1 MAVLGM
7 TTIYFF
13 ADYLRMLEYVAVV
26 MAIVI
31 IISSVD
37 DILIDVYYWTR
48 RIHRHFKLGPD
59 HQRLSESDLHAKPEQ
74 PFAIMVP
81 AWHEYDVIA
90 PMLEAMIAALD
101 YRSYRIYVGT
111 YCNDE
116 RTIAE
121 VERMRLRYKVLMRV
135 EVPHAGPTCKAD
147 CLNWIVKQIFLD
159 QANMP
164 EPYAGM
170 VLHDCEDVLHPLEL
184 KYFNYLLPRIDFI
197 QLPVRSLERQ
207 WHEFVAGTYMDEF
220 AESHTKDLVVREF
233 LSGMVPSAGVGTC
246 FSERAIKEL
255 SDETQNQPFNTS
267 TLTEDYDIGAR
278 LARKGMEQIFAKFPV
293 QYART
298 RRSLFGLGK
307 ERTHVIYDLMS
318 VREYFPSTFRT
329 AYRQKSRW
337 TLGISF
343 QGWKQVG
350 WEGSLVERYFYFR
363 DRKGLVTPF
372 VTMVAYFLLINFVL
386 FQAAQSMGW
395 GAVFYPTT
403 FAPGSWQ
410 VGLLMLNLVFFTIRV
425 GHRLYFV
432 NRLYGWV
439 HALLSL
445 PRMVVGNFVN
455 AMAAA
460 RAWRLFLVNYIFG
473 SPLVWDKTMHDFP
486 SDDVLSTP
494 RQALGE
500 ILVGWHAIS
509 KESLEK
515 ALAIQRK
522 DHRRLGEIL
531 VENQLISEVTLH
543 EAISFQQQWNSAETG
558 ANEPQKN
565 SEAITG

>member
-1 MAVLGM
+1 MLDLTA
-7 TTIYFF
+7 TYFF
-13 ADYLRMLEYVAVV
+13 ADYFRMLEYLAVI

-37 DILIDVYYWTR
+37 DTLIDVYYWTR
-48 RIHRHFKLGPD
+48 RIHRRFKLGPN
-59 HQRLSESDLHAKPEQ
+59 HQRLNESDLHAKSEQ
-74 PFAIMVP
+74 PLAIMVP

-90 PMLEAMIAALD
+90 PMLETMIATLD

-121 VERMRLRYKVLMRV
+121 VERMRLRYKVLVRV

-147 CLNWIVKQIFLD
+147 CLNWIVRQIFID
-159 QANMP
+159 QASMP

-170 VLHDCEDVLHPLEL
+170 ILHDCEDVLHPLEL
-184 KYFNYLLPRIDFI
+184 KYFNYLLPRMDFI
-197 QLPVRSLERQ
+197 QLPVRSLERE

-220 AESHTKDLVVREF
+220 AESHTKDLIVREF
-233 LSGMVPSAGVGTC
+233 LFGMVPSAGVGTC
-246 FSERAIKEL
+246 FSGRAIKEL

-278 LARKGMEQIFAKFPV
+278 LARKGMKQIFAKFSV

-298 RRSLFGLGK
+298 GRRWFGLGK
-307 ERTHVIYDLMS
+307 ERTHIIHDVMS

-337 TLGISF
+337 TLGISL

-350 WEGSLVERYFYFR
+350 WEGSFVERYFYFR

-372 VTMVAYFLLINFVL
+372 VSIMAYFLLINL
-386 FQAAQSMGW
+386 LAFQLVQAMGW
-395 GAVFYPTT
+395 WTVFYPTT

-410 VGLLMLNLVFFTIRV
+410 VDLLKLNLFFFAIRV
-425 GHRLYFV
+425 AHRLYFV

-445 PRMVVGNFVN
+445 PRMVVGNFIN
-455 AMAAA
+455 AMATA
-460 RAWRLFLVNYIFG
+460 RAWRLFLANYIFG

-486 SDDVLSTP
+486 AGDVGSTP

-500 ILVGWHAIS
+500 ILVAWHAIS
-509 KESLEK
+509 QESLEK
-515 ALAIQRK
+515 ALEIQREK
-522 DHRRLGEIL
+522 HRPLGQIL
-531 VENQLISEVTLH
+531 VEHHLIADVTLH
-543 EAISFQQQWNSAETG
+543 EAIRFQRQWDSTQDEAVEH
-558 ANEPQKN
+558 QKN
-565 SEAITG
+565 PEVTAG